1 MIIALCCDRV
11 RCSVFFGHLI
21 SLHVPLETPK
31 WRWLGFAAGRL
42 SRRRGRRCR
51 SLLPLGC
58 GSSAQ
63 QKVYCYQT
71 AVPHKVV
78 ICIFNGSALKGSV
91 LWRCLPGG
99 FPLRVCVKVCHRVLP
114 LEGVLF
120 SCFLSSPGWI
130 SFVLQPPHAQTCA
143 ACDTLRGL
151 RYCLKKKWD
160 AQLLRPSRSR
170 RYCLTVIKRSRYQ
183 TTADTQSEKSS

>member
-1 MIIALCCDRV
+1 MLSVSHDHRAALWPCPLQC
-11 RCSVFFGHLI
+11 FFGHLI

-151 RYCLKKKWD
+151 RYCLKKNEMHNCCAPQEAGDIVW
-160 AQLLRPSRSR
+160 L
-170 RYCLTVIKRSRYQ
+170 
-183 TTADTQSEKSS
+183 